1 MTPHSPGTDQ
11 ISTLLSIGLVAA
23 AIVVVAIN
31 LALFYAVRKNRAQR
45 GSAPRA
51 SGGGRRV
58 QFRVGALLTVFALAI
73 FVVSLVLLYL
83 VGARGILL
91 LAVAAVL
98 SAAVSFVLLARQR
111 EAMAGNIARRFTGFR
126 QRLDEGAKAEDSD

>member
-1 MTPHSPGTDQ
+1 MRA
-11 ISTLLSIGLVAA
+11 TLSYTTL
-23 AIVVVAIN
+23 
-31 LALFYAVRKNRAQR
+31 R
-45 GSAPRA
+45 
-51 SGGGRRV
+51 
-58 QFRVGALLTVFALAI
+58 LAI